1 MRLLRLGLPLVH
13 FRSHSL
19 RRGGATFLLRR
30 TGQVELVMVIGRWAS
45 IQTTRLYLRLGQ
57 ASAARIENETSER
70 TANLVAALVA
80 ESHVLLFGLQ

>member
-1 MRLLRLGLPLVH
+1 
-13 FRSHSL
+13 
-19 RRGGATFLLRR
+19 
-30 TGQVELVMVIGRWAS
+30 MVIGRWAS

-57 ASAARIENETSER
+57 ALAARIENETSER